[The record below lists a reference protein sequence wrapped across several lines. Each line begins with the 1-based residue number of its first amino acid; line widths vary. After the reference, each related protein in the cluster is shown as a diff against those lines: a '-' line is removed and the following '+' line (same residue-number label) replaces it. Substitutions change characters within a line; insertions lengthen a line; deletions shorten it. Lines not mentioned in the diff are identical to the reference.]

1 MSGTYRMRDLPLH
14 RAPRK
19 SKKEKEKPSCM
30 MQGGHSR
37 IQQGYRFVVRAGD
50 VSAQLRGLYK
60 VYIRFILWMTLFV
73 LDIYRDT
80 YVKRNSL
87 TSLINNRVPLHL

>member
-1 MSGTYRMRDLPLH
+1 MRDLPLH

-60 VYIRFILWMTLFV
+60 VYIRFILWMTT
-73 LDIYRDT
+73 DDAI
-80 YVKRNSL
+80 
-87 TSLINNRVPLHL
+87 RVGYLPRYICKT